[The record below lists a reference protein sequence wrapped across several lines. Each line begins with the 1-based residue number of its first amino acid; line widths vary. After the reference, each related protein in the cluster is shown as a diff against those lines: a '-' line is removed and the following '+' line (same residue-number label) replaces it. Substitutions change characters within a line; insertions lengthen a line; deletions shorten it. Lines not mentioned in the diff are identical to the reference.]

1 MCEVIETIKT
11 KNYVAEIINDE
22 DCYNPRKD
30 YSSLG
35 TLIAFHSRY
44 DLSDNDNWTKE
55 ELIEHVA
62 KEDVLSLP
70 VYMYEH
76 SQVSLSTEPFSCS
89 WDSGQVGYIF
99 VSHAEIIDCYG
110 KLDLDTAKKCL
121 ETEIDEYGLYLN
133 GEVYG
138 YKVYRKDGEDVDSCW
153 GYIGYDNAVYETN
166 VALACAEENEDEFID
181 FDKMDNSQKLAFLM
195 ERNGYIEDGTGLN
208 EYGHE
213 FRDDN
218 GQALFIDE
226 QENEDE
232 NIGRGKKSN

>member
-1 MCEVIETIKT
+1 MNAIERIETKRFIADI
-11 KNYVAEIINDE
+11 YIDDMPYSPRE
-22 DCYNPRKD
+22 DDN
-30 YSSLG
+30 LG

-44 DLSDNDNWTKE
+44 DLSDDDNWTKE

-76 SQVSLSTEPFSCS
+76 SQVALSTEPFSCS

-99 VSHAEIIDCYG
+99 VSHAEIIECYG

-138 YKVYRKDGEDVDSCW
+138 YKVYRKDGEDVNSCW

-166 VALACAEENEDEFID
+166 VALACAEENEDA
-181 FDKMDNSQKLAFLM
+181 N
-195 ERNGYIEDGTGLN
+195 
-208 EYGHE
+208 
-213 FRDDN
+213 
-218 GQALFIDE
+218 
-226 QENEDE
+226 
-232 NIGRGKKSN
+232 